1 MSRYDLAL
9 EAVQV
14 KVGRLDSLKLTKSFL
29 MSMVLLFSSVFPIL
43 ASAADIYDLQKSGD
57 VELIAWVGE
66 KPKSGDKITPTKVS
80 VNEQVILNIEVATPR
95 WLTGGTRIGSIEIP
109 NVIAKQR
116 NQLATNYTERVNGT
130 TWSRQRWEVTLYP
143 MTSGEFVIPTVPVRI
158 QVSAP
163 DGSNVGGTLYTQ
175 PIKFEVSLPSGLL
188 DNETPWFSATEVD
201 VDQQW
206 QRSSDELKVGDA
218 ITRTITIK
226 AKDSLSVLLPDV
238 LTNESTQQF
247 QAYPQPN
254 RLDDAQERG
263 DYRSSRVEETVY
275 VIQQGGEFT
284 LPDFSFQWWDSR
296 NQRLESVVIKGEVFE
311 AKHTVQSFIKA
322 YMSVFISVGLALVL
336 CVALFVSLKRYYK
349 NRPTPSWLVFRRL
362 LKQGNWPA
370 LRTFIYR
377 QLRTETTQ
385 LELDKVKLS
394 KAQLG
399 KLNGQKRW
407 VEDSEAL
414 QQGYEDKNV
423 FTRLWRGLSNLSN
436 DQLNSSHSRSIFSR
450 LKIPKALPD
459 LKNKTK

>member
-9 EAVQV
+9 EALQV
-14 KVGRLDSLKLTKSFL
+14 KEGRSEPFKLTKTL
-29 MSMVLLFSSVFPIL
+29 LVSMVLLFSVAFSTL
-43 ASAADIYDLQKSGD
+43 ASAADIHDLQRSGD
-57 VELIAWVGE
+57 VELVAWVGE
-66 KPKSGDKITPTKVS
+66 KPKSGDKITPAKVS
-80 VNEQVILNIEVATPR
+80 VNEQVILTIEVATPR

-116 NQLATNYTERVNGT
+116 NQLATNYTERVGGT

-175 PIKFEVSLPSGLL
+175 PIKFEASLPSGLL
-188 DNETPWFSATEVD
+188 SDESPWFSATDVD
-201 VDQQW
+201 VEQQW
-206 QRSSDELKVGDA
+206 QRSNENLKVGDA
-218 ITRTITIK
+218 ITRTVTIK

-238 LTNESTQQF
+238 LSNESTQQY

-254 RLDDAQERG
+254 RLDDTQERG

-284 LPDFSFQWWDSR
+284 LPDFSFQWWDSK
-296 NQRLESVVIKGEVFE
+296 NQRLENVVIKGEVFE
-311 AKHTVQSFIKA
+311 AKHTLQSFIKA

-336 CVALFVSLKRYYK
+336 CVAFVVSVKRYYK

-362 LKQGNWPA
+362 LKQGNWSA

-377 QLRTETTQ
+377 ELRTETTE
-385 LELDKVKLS
+385 LELG

-399 KLNGQKRW
+399 NLNGQKRW

-414 QQGYEDKNV
+414 QQGREDKNV
-423 FTRLWRGLSNLSN
+423 FARLWRGLRNLPS
-436 DQLNSSHSRSIFSR
+436 DQSNSSHSRSIFAR

-459 LKNKTK
+459 LKDRTK

>member
-9 EAVQV
+9 EAIQSKRVRFRAH
-14 KVGRLDSLKLTKSFL
+14 KWLLSMTL
-29 MSMVLLFSSVFPIL
+29 MLSCFFPAV
-43 ASAADIYDLQKSGD
+43 ASAADIFDLQKSGD

-175 PIKFEVSLPSGLL
+175 PIKFEASLPSGLL
-188 DNETPWFSATEVD
+188 DNESPWFSATEVD
-201 VDQQW
+201 TEQQW
-206 QRSSDELKVGDA
+206 QRSSENLKVGDA
-218 ITRTITIK
+218 ITRTVTIK

-238 LTNESTQQF
+238 LNNESTQQY

-254 RLDDAQERG
+254 RLDDTQDRG
-263 DYRSSRVEETVY
+263 NYRSSRIEETVY

-284 LPDFSFQWWDSR
+284 LPKFSFQWWDSK
-296 NQRLESVVIKGEVFE
+296 NQRLETVVIKGNVFE

-322 YMSVFISVGLALVL
+322 YMSVFISVGLALL
-336 CVALFVSLKRYYK
+336 FSVACFVSVKRYYE

-362 LKQGNWPA
+362 LKQGNWAA

-377 QLRTETTQ
+377 QLRNETSQ
-385 LELDKVKLS
+385 LELDKAQLG

-399 KLNGQKRW
+399 KLDKQKRW
-407 VEDSEAL
+407 LEDSESL
-414 QQGYEDKNV
+414 QQGREDKNV
-423 FTRLWRGLSNLSN
+423 FTRLWKSLRKLPSDKS
-436 DQLNSSHSRSIFSR
+436 NSSNSRSIFNR

-459 LKNKTK
+459 LKDRTK

>member
-9 EAVQV
+9 EALQV
-14 KVGRLDSLKLTKSFL
+14 KVGRSEPFKLSKTL
-29 MSMVLLFSSVFPIL
+29 LVSMVLLFSAAFSAI
-43 ASAADIYDLQKSGD
+43 ASAADIYDLQRSGD
-57 VELIAWVGE
+57 VELVAWVGE
-66 KPKSGDKITPTKVS
+66 KPKSGDKITPAKVS
-80 VNEQVILNIEVATPR
+80 VNEQVILTIEVATPR

-116 NQLATNYTERVNGT
+116 NQLATNYTERVGGT

-175 PIKFEVSLPSGLL
+175 PIKFEASLPSGLL
-188 DNETPWFSATEVD
+188 SDESPWFSATDVD
-201 VDQQW
+201 VEQQW
-206 QRSSDELKVGDA
+206 QRSNENLKVGDA
-218 ITRTITIK
+218 ITRTVAIK

-238 LTNESTQQF
+238 LSNESTQQY

-254 RLDDAQERG
+254 RLDDTQERG

-284 LPDFSFQWWDSR
+284 LPDFSFQWWDSK
-296 NQRLESVVIKGEVFE
+296 NQRLENVVIKGEVFE
-311 AKHTVQSFIKA
+311 AKHTLQSFIKA

-336 CVALFVSLKRYYK
+336 CVAFVVSVKRYYK

-362 LKQGNWPA
+362 LKQGNWSA

-377 QLRTETTQ
+377 ELRTETTE
-385 LELDKVKLS
+385 LELG

-414 QQGYEDKNV
+414 QQGREDKNV
-423 FTRLWRGLSNLSN
+423 FARLWRGLRNLPS
-436 DQLNSSHSRSIFSR
+436 DQSNSSHSRSIFAR

-459 LKNKTK
+459 LKDRTK

>member
-1 MSRYDLAL
+1 MSRVDLAL
-9 EAVQV
+9 AAVQA
-14 KVGRLDSLKLTKSFL
+14 KVGSLELSKLTKTL
-29 MSMVLLFSSVFPIL
+29 LVSMVLLFSAVFSTL
-43 ASAADIYDLQKSGD
+43 VSAADIYDLQRSGD
-57 VELIAWVGE
+57 VELVAWVGE
-66 KPKSGDKITPTKVS
+66 EPKSGDKITPAKVS
-80 VNEQVILNIEVATPR
+80 VNEQVILTIEVATPR

-116 NQLATNYTERVNGT
+116 NQLATNYTERVGGT

-175 PIKFEVSLPSGLL
+175 PIKFEASLPSGLL
-188 DNETPWFSATEVD
+188 SDESPWFSATDVD
-201 VDQQW
+201 VEQQW
-206 QRSSDELKVGDA
+206 QRSNENLKVGDA
-218 ITRTITIK
+218 VTRTVTIK

-238 LTNESTQQF
+238 LSNESTQQY

-254 RLDDAQERG
+254 RLDDTQERG

-284 LPDFSFQWWDSR
+284 LPDFSFQWWDSK

-311 AKHTVQSFIKA
+311 AKHTLQSFIKA

-362 LKQGNWPA
+362 LKQGNWSA
-370 LRTFIYR
+370 LRTFVYR
-377 QLRTETTQ
+377 ELRTQTSQ
-385 LELDKVKLS
+385 LELG

-414 QQGYEDKNV
+414 QQGHEDKNV
-423 FTRLWRGLSNLSN
+423 FTRLWRGLRNLPHVQS
-436 DQLNSSHSRSIFSR
+436 NSSHSRSIFAR

-459 LKNKTK
+459 LKDRTK

>member
-9 EAVQV
+9 EAIQS
-14 KVGRLDSLKLTKSFL
+14 KRARFTARTWLLSMTL
-29 MSMVLLFSSVFPIL
+29 MLSWFFPAV
-43 ASAADIYDLQKSGD
+43 ASAADIFDLQKSGD
-57 VELIAWVGE
+57 VELIAWIGE
-66 KPKSGDKITPTKVS
+66 KPKSGDKITPGKVS

-116 NQLATNYTERVNGT
+116 NQLATNYTERVGGT

-175 PIKFEVSLPSGLL
+175 PIKFEASLPSGLL

-201 VDQQW
+201 IEQQW
-206 QRSSDELKVGDA
+206 QRSSEELKVGDA

-226 AKDSLSVLLPDV
+226 AKDSFSVLLPDV
-238 LTNESTQQF
+238 LTNKPTKQF

-254 RLDDAQERG
+254 RLDDTQERG
-263 DYRSSRVEETVY
+263 DYRSSRVEQTVY

-284 LPDFSFQWWDSR
+284 LPEFSFQWWDSK
-296 NQRLESVVIKGEVFE
+296 NQRLENVVIKGEVFE

-322 YMSVFISVGLALVL
+322 YMSVFITVGLALLV
-336 CVALFVSLKRYYK
+336 CIALIISVKRYYA
-349 NRPTPSWLVFRRL
+349 NRPIPSWLVLRRL
-362 LKQGNWPA
+362 LKQGNWAA

-377 QLRTETTQ
+377 QLRNQTSQ
-385 LELDKVKLS
+385 LELN
-394 KAQLG
+394 KAQHDKAKNG
-399 KLNGQKRW
+399 KSNGQKRW
-407 VEDSEAL
+407 LEDSEAL
-414 QQGYEDKNV
+414 QQGCEDKNV
-423 FTRLWRGLSNLSN
+423 FTRLWKGLRNLPN
-436 DQLNSSHSRSIFSR
+436 EKSSQSQSRSIAAR
-450 LKIPKALPD
+450 LKIPKALPN
-459 LKNKTK
+459 LKDRTK

>member
-9 EAVQV
+9 EAIQSKRVRFRTH
-14 KVGRLDSLKLTKSFL
+14 KWLL
-29 MSMVLLFSSVFPIL
+29 SMTLILSWFSPFV
-43 ASAADIYDLQKSGD
+43 ASAADIFDLQKSGD

-143 MTSGEFVIPTVPVRI
+143 MTSGEFVIPTVPVRV

-175 PIKFEVSLPSGLL
+175 PIKFEASLPSGLL
-188 DNETPWFSATEVD
+188 DNESPWFSATEVD
-201 VDQQW
+201 IEQQW
-206 QRSSDELKVGDA
+206 QRSSENLKVGDA
-218 ITRTITIK
+218 ITRTVTIK

-238 LTNESTQQF
+238 LNNKSTQQY
-247 QAYPQPN
+247 QAYPQPH
-254 RLDDAQERG
+254 RLEDTQDRG
-263 DYRSSRVEETVY
+263 NYRSSRIEETVY
-275 VIQQGGEFT
+275 IIQQGGEFT
-284 LPDFSFQWWDSR
+284 LPEFSFQWWDSK
-296 NQRLESVVIKGEVFE
+296 NQRLETVVIKGNVFE

-322 YMSVFISVGLALVL
+322 YMSVFISVGLALL
-336 CVALFVSLKRYYK
+336 FSVACFVSVKRYYA
-349 NRPTPSWLVFRRL
+349 NRPTPGWLVLRRL

-377 QLRTETTQ
+377 QLRNETSQ
-385 LELDKVKLS
+385 LELDKAQLG

-399 KLNGQKRW
+399 KLDRQKRW
-407 VEDSEAL
+407 LEDSESL
-414 QQGYEDKNV
+414 QQGREDKNV
-423 FTRLWRGLSNLSN
+423 FTRLWKSLRKLPSDKS
-436 DQLNSSHSRSIFSR
+436 NSSNSRSIFDR

-459 LKNKTK
+459 LKDRTK

>member
-9 EAVQV
+9 EALQV
-14 KVGRLDSLKLTKSFL
+14 KVGRSEPFKLSKTL
-29 MSMVLLFSSVFPIL
+29 LVSMVLLFSAAFSAI
-43 ASAADIYDLQKSGD
+43 ASAADIYDLQRSGD
-57 VELIAWVGE
+57 VELVAWVGE
-66 KPKSGDKITPTKVS
+66 KPKSGDKITPAKVS
-80 VNEQVILNIEVATPR
+80 VNEQVILTIEVATPR

-116 NQLATNYTERVNGT
+116 NQLATNYTERVGGT

-175 PIKFEVSLPSGLL
+175 PIKFEASLPSGLL
-188 DNETPWFSATEVD
+188 SDESPWFSATDVD
-201 VDQQW
+201 VEQQW
-206 QRSSDELKVGDA
+206 QRSNENLKVGDA
-218 ITRTITIK
+218 ITRTVTIK

-238 LTNESTQQF
+238 LSNESTQQY
-247 QAYPQPN
+247 QAYPQPK
-254 RLDDAQERG
+254 RLDDTQERG

-284 LPDFSFQWWDSR
+284 LPDFSFQWWDSK

-311 AKHTVQSFIKA
+311 AKHTLQSFIKA

-336 CVALFVSLKRYYK
+336 CIALFVSLKRYYK
-349 NRPTPSWLVFRRL
+349 NRPTPSWLIFRRL
-362 LKQGNWPA
+362 LKQGNWSA

-377 QLRTETTQ
+377 ELRTETTE
-385 LELDKVKLS
+385 LELG

-399 KLNGQKRW
+399 NLNGQKRW

-414 QQGYEDKNV
+414 QQGREDKNV
-423 FTRLWRGLSNLSN
+423 FARLWRGLRNLPS
-436 DQLNSSHSRSIFSR
+436 DQSNSSHSRSIFAR
-450 LKIPKALPD
+450 LKIPKALSD
-459 LKNKTK
+459 LKDRTK

>member
-9 EAVQV
+9 EAVQAE
-14 KVGRLDSLKLTKSFL
+14 VGRIESFKLTKILFVSL
-29 MSMVLLFSSVFPIL
+29 GLLFSTAFSTLV
-43 ASAADIYDLQKSGD
+43 SAADIYDPQRSGD
-57 VELIAWVGE
+57 VELVAWIGE
-66 KPKSGDKITPTKVS
+66 KPKSGDKVTPAKVS
-80 VNEQVILNIEVATPR
+80 VNEQVILTIEVATPR

-116 NQLATNYTERVNGT
+116 NQLATNYTERVGGT

-175 PIKFEVSLPSGLL
+175 PIRFEASLPSGLL
-188 DNETPWFSATEVD
+188 SDESPWFSATDVD
-201 VDQQW
+201 VEQQW
-206 QRSSDELKVGDA
+206 KRSSEDLKVGDA
-218 ITRTITIK
+218 VTRTVTIK

-238 LTNESTQQF
+238 LSNESTQQY

-254 RLDDAQERG
+254 RLDDTQERG

-284 LPDFSFQWWDSR
+284 LPEFSFQWWDSK

-311 AKHTVQSFIKA
+311 AKHTLQSFIKA

-362 LKQGNWPA
+362 LKQGNWSA

-377 QLRTETTQ
+377 ELRTQTTQ
-385 LELDKVKLS
+385 LELDKVK
-394 KAQLG
+394 LG

-414 QQGYEDKNV
+414 QQGREDKNV
-423 FTRLWRGLSNLSN
+423 FSRLWRGLRNLPSE
-436 DQLNSSHSRSIFSR
+436 QSNSSHSRSIFTR

-459 LKNKTK
+459 LKDRTK

>member
-9 EAVQV
+9 EAIQSKRVRFRSH
-14 KVGRLDSLKLTKSFL
+14 KWLLPMTL
-29 MSMVLLFSSVFPIL
+29 MLSWFFPAV
-43 ASAADIYDLQKSGD
+43 ASAADIFDLQKSGD

-143 MTSGEFVIPTVPVRI
+143 MTSGEFVIPTVPVRV

-175 PIKFEVSLPSGLL
+175 PIKFEASLPSGLL
-188 DNETPWFSATEVD
+188 DNESPWFSATEVD
-201 VDQQW
+201 IEQQW
-206 QRSSDELKVGDA
+206 QRSSENLKVGDA
-218 ITRTITIK
+218 ITRTVTIK

-238 LTNESTQQF
+238 LNNESTQQY

-254 RLDDAQERG
+254 RLDDTQDRG
-263 DYRSSRVEETVY
+263 NYRSSRIEETVY

-284 LPDFSFQWWDSR
+284 LPEFSFQWWDSK
-296 NQRLESVVIKGEVFE
+296 NQRLETVVIKGNVFE

-322 YMSVFISVGLALVL
+322 YMSVFISVGLAVVL
-336 CVALFVSLKRYYK
+336 CGMLFVAVKRYYK

-362 LKQGNWPA
+362 LKQGNWAA

-377 QLRTETTQ
+377 QLRNETSQ
-385 LELDKVKLS
+385 LELD

-407 VEDSEAL
+407 LEDSESL
-414 QQGYEDKNV
+414 QQGREDKNV
-423 FTRLWRGLSNLSN
+423 FTRLWKSLRKLPSDKS
-436 DQLNSSHSRSIFSR
+436 NSSNSRSIFDR

-459 LKNKTK
+459 LKDRTK

>member
-9 EAVQV
+9 EALQV
-14 KVGRLDSLKLTKSFL
+14 KVGRSEPFKLSKTL
-29 MSMVLLFSSVFPIL
+29 LVSMVLLFSAAFSAI
-43 ASAADIYDLQKSGD
+43 ASAADIYDLQRSGD
-57 VELIAWVGE
+57 VELVAWVGE
-66 KPKSGDKITPTKVS
+66 KPKSGDKITPAKVS
-80 VNEQVILNIEVATPR
+80 VNEQVILTIEVATPR

-116 NQLATNYTERVNGT
+116 NQLATNYTERVGGT

-175 PIKFEVSLPSGLL
+175 PIKFEASLPSGLL
-188 DNETPWFSATEVD
+188 SDESPWFSATDVD
-201 VDQQW
+201 VEQQW
-206 QRSSDELKVGDA
+206 QRSNENLKVGDA
-218 ITRTITIK
+218 ITRTVTIK

-238 LTNESTQQF
+238 LSNESTQQY
-247 QAYPQPN
+247 QAYPHPN
-254 RLDDAQERG
+254 RLDDTQERG
-263 DYRSSRVEETVY
+263 DYRSSRLEETVY

-284 LPDFSFQWWDSR
+284 LPDFSFQWWDSK

-311 AKHTVQSFIKA
+311 AKHTLQSFIKA
-322 YMSVFISVGLALVL
+322 YMSVFISVGLVLVL

-362 LKQGNWPA
+362 LKQGNWSA

-377 QLRTETTQ
+377 ELRTQTTQ
-385 LELDKVKLS
+385 LELGKTQLVKS
-394 KAQLG
+394 
-399 KLNGQKRW
+399 NGQKRW

-414 QQGYEDKNV
+414 QQGSEDKNI
-423 FTRLWRGLSNLSN
+423 FARLWRGLRNLPS
-436 DQLNSSHSRSIFSR
+436 DQSNSSHSRSIFAR

-459 LKNKTK
+459 LKDRTK

>member
-1 MSRYDLAL
+1 MSQCDLAL
-9 EAVQV
+9 EAVQA
-14 KVGRLDSLKLTKSFL
+14 KVGRLELFKLTNTL
-29 MSMVLLFSSVFPIL
+29 LVSMVLLLSAAFSTL
-43 ASAADIYDLQKSGD
+43 ASASDIFDLQKSGD

-66 KPKSGDKITPTKVS
+66 KPKSGDKIMPTKVS

-116 NQLATNYTERVNGT
+116 NQLATNYTERVGGT

-143 MTSGEFVIPTVPVRI
+143 MTSGKFVIPTLPVRV

-175 PIKFEVSLPSGLL
+175 PIKFEASLPSGLL
-188 DNETPWFSATEVD
+188 DNESPWFSATD
-201 VDQQW
+201 VDIEQQW
-206 QRSSDELKVGDA
+206 QRSSKELKVGDA
-218 ITRTITIK
+218 ITRTVTIK
-226 AKDSLSVLLPDV
+226 AKDSLSVLLPNV
-238 LTNESTQQF
+238 LNNESTQQY

-254 RLDDAQERG
+254 RLDDTQERG

-284 LPDFSFQWWDSR
+284 LPDFSFQWWDSK

-311 AKHTVQSFIKA
+311 AKHTLQSFIKA
-322 YMSVFISVGLALVL
+322 YMSVFITVGLALLVCIAL
-336 CVALFVSLKRYYK
+336 VAAIKRYYT
-349 NRPTPSWLVFRRL
+349 NRPTPSWLVLRRL
-362 LKQGNWPA
+362 LKQGNWA
-370 LRTFIYR
+370 ELRTFIYR
-377 QLRTETTQ
+377 QLRNETSQ
-385 LELDKVKLS
+385 LELG

-407 VEDSEAL
+407 LEDSEAL
-414 QQGYEDKNV
+414 QQGREDKNV
-423 FTRLWRGLSNLSN
+423 FTRLWKGLRNLS
-436 DQLNSSHSRSIFSR
+436 DDKSSQSKSRSIAAR

-459 LKNKTK
+459 LKDRTK

>member
-9 EAVQV
+9 EAIQSKRVRFRTH
-14 KVGRLDSLKLTKSFL
+14 KWLL
-29 MSMVLLFSSVFPIL
+29 SMTLILSWFSPFV
-43 ASAADIYDLQKSGD
+43 ASAADIFDLQKSGD

-143 MTSGEFVIPTVPVRI
+143 MTSGEFVIPTVPVRV

-175 PIKFEVSLPSGLL
+175 PIKFEASLPSGLL
-188 DNETPWFSATEVD
+188 DNESPWFSATEVD
-201 VDQQW
+201 TEQQW
-206 QRSSDELKVGDA
+206 QRSSENLKVGDA
-218 ITRTITIK
+218 ITRTVTIK

-238 LTNESTQQF
+238 LNNESTQQY

-254 RLDDAQERG
+254 RLDDTQDRG
-263 DYRSSRVEETVY
+263 NYRSSRIEETVY

-284 LPDFSFQWWDSR
+284 LPEFSFQWWDSK
-296 NQRLESVVIKGEVFE
+296 NQRLENVVIKGNVFE

-322 YMSVFISVGLALVL
+322 YMSVFISVGLAVVL
-336 CVALFVSLKRYYK
+336 CGMLFVGVKRYYK

-362 LKQGNWPA
+362 LKQGNWAA

-377 QLRTETTQ
+377 QLRNETSQ
-385 LELDKVKLS
+385 LELD

-407 VEDSEAL
+407 LEDSESL
-414 QQGYEDKNV
+414 QQGREDKNV
-423 FTRLWRGLSNLSN
+423 FTRLWKSLRKLPSDKS
-436 DQLNSSHSRSIFSR
+436 NSSNSRSIFDR

-459 LKNKTK
+459 LKDRTK

>member
-9 EAVQV
+9 EAIQSKGVRFRAH
-14 KVGRLDSLKLTKSFL
+14 KWLLSMTL
-29 MSMVLLFSSVFPIL
+29 MLSWFFPAV
-43 ASAADIYDLQKSGD
+43 ASAADIFDLQKSGD

-143 MTSGEFVIPTVPVRI
+143 MTSGEFVIPTVPVRV

-175 PIKFEVSLPSGLL
+175 PIKFEASLPSGLL
-188 DNETPWFSATEVD
+188 DNESPWFSATEVD
-201 VDQQW
+201 TEQQW
-206 QRSSDELKVGDA
+206 QRSSENLKVGDA
-218 ITRTITIK
+218 ITRTVTIK

-238 LTNESTQQF
+238 LNNESTQQY

-254 RLDDAQERG
+254 RLDDTQDRG
-263 DYRSSRVEETVY
+263 NYRSSRIEEAVY

-284 LPDFSFQWWDSR
+284 LPEFSFQWWDSK
-296 NQRLESVVIKGEVFE
+296 NQRLENVVIKGNVFE

-322 YMSVFISVGLALVL
+322 YMSVFISVGLAVVL
-336 CVALFVSLKRYYK
+336 CGMLFVAVKRYYK

-362 LKQGNWPA
+362 LKQGNWAA

-377 QLRTETTQ
+377 QLRNETSQ
-385 LELDKVKLS
+385 LELD

-407 VEDSEAL
+407 LEDSESL
-414 QQGYEDKNV
+414 QQGREDKNV
-423 FTRLWRGLSNLSN
+423 FTRLWKSLRKLPSDES
-436 DQLNSSHSRSIFSR
+436 NSSNSRSIFDR

-459 LKNKTK
+459 LKDRTK

>member
-9 EAVQV
+9 EALQV
-14 KVGRLDSLKLTKSFL
+14 KVGRSEPFKLSKTL
-29 MSMVLLFSSVFPIL
+29 LVSMVLLFSAAFSAI
-43 ASAADIYDLQKSGD
+43 ASAADIYDLQRSGD
-57 VELIAWVGE
+57 VELVAWVGE
-66 KPKSGDKITPTKVS
+66 KPKSGDKITPAKVS
-80 VNEQVILNIEVATPR
+80 VNEQVILTIEVATPR

-116 NQLATNYTERVNGT
+116 NQLATNYTERVGGT

-143 MTSGEFVIPTVPVRI
+143 MTSGEFVISTVPVRI

-175 PIKFEVSLPSGLL
+175 PIKFEASLPSGLL
-188 DNETPWFSATEVD
+188 SDESPWFSATDVD
-201 VDQQW
+201 VEQQW
-206 QRSSDELKVGDA
+206 QRSNENLKVGDA
-218 ITRTITIK
+218 ITRTVTIK

-238 LTNESTQQF
+238 LSNESTQQY

-254 RLDDAQERG
+254 RLDDTQERG

-284 LPDFSFQWWDSR
+284 LPDFSFQWWDSK
-296 NQRLESVVIKGEVFE
+296 NQRLENVVIKGEVFE
-311 AKHTVQSFIKA
+311 AKHTLQSFIKA

-336 CVALFVSLKRYYK
+336 CVAFVVSVKRYYK

-362 LKQGNWPA
+362 LKQGNWSA

-377 QLRTETTQ
+377 ELRTETTE
-385 LELDKVKLS
+385 LELG

-414 QQGYEDKNV
+414 QQGREDKNV
-423 FTRLWRGLSNLSN
+423 FARLWRGLRNLPS
-436 DQLNSSHSRSIFSR
+436 DQSNSSHSRSIFAR

-459 LKNKTK
+459 LKDRTK

>member
-9 EAVQV
+9 EALQV
-14 KVGRLDSLKLTKSFL
+14 KVGRSEYLKLTKTLLVSL
-29 MSMVLLFSSVFPIL
+29 VLLSSAAFSTL
-43 ASAADIYDLQKSGD
+43 ACAADIYDLQRSGD

-66 KPKSGDKITPTKVS
+66 KPKSGDKITPAKFS
-80 VNEQVILNIEVATPR
+80 VNEQVILTIEVATPR

-116 NQLATNYTERVNGT
+116 NQLATNYTERVGGT

-143 MTSGEFVIPTVPVRI
+143 MTSGEFVIPAVPVRI

-175 PIKFEVSLPSGLL
+175 PIKFEASLPSGLL
-188 DNETPWFSATEVD
+188 SDESPWFSATDVD
-201 VDQQW
+201 VEQQW
-206 QRSSDELKVGDA
+206 QRSNENLKVGDA
-218 ITRTITIK
+218 VTRTVTIK

-238 LTNESTQQF
+238 LSNESTQQY

-254 RLDDAQERG
+254 RLDDTQERG
-263 DYRSSRVEETVY
+263 DYRSSRLEETVY

-284 LPDFSFQWWDSR
+284 LPDFSFQWWDSK
-296 NQRLESVVIKGEVFE
+296 NQRLENVDIKGEVFE
-311 AKHTVQSFIKA
+311 AKHTLQSFVKA
-322 YMSVFISVGLALVL
+322 YMSVFISVGLAFVL

-349 NRPTPSWLVFRRL
+349 NRPTPSWLAFRRL
-362 LKQGNWPA
+362 LKQGNWSA

-377 QLRTETTQ
+377 ELRTETTQ
-385 LELDKVKLS
+385 LELG

-414 QQGYEDKNV
+414 QQGREDKNV
-423 FTRLWRGLSNLSN
+423 FARLWRGLRNLPS
-436 DQLNSSHSRSIFSR
+436 DQSNSSHSRSIFAR

-459 LKNKTK
+459 LKDRTK

>member
-9 EAVQV
+9 EAIQSKRVRFRTH
-14 KVGRLDSLKLTKSFL
+14 KWLL
-29 MSMVLLFSSVFPIL
+29 SMTLILSWFSPFV
-43 ASAADIYDLQKSGD
+43 ASAADIFDLQKSGD

-80 VNEQVILNIEVATPR
+80 VNDQVILNIEVATPR

-143 MTSGEFVIPTVPVRI
+143 MTSGEFVIPTVPVRV

-175 PIKFEVSLPSGLL
+175 PIKFEASLPSGLL
-188 DNETPWFSATEVD
+188 DNESPWFSATEVD
-201 VDQQW
+201 TEQQW
-206 QRSSDELKVGDA
+206 QRSSENLKVGDA
-218 ITRTITIK
+218 ITRTVTIK

-238 LTNESTQQF
+238 LNNESTQQY

-254 RLDDAQERG
+254 RLDDTQDRG
-263 DYRSSRVEETVY
+263 NYRSSRIEETVY

-284 LPDFSFQWWDSR
+284 LPEFSFQWWDSK
-296 NQRLESVVIKGEVFE
+296 NQRLETVVIKGNVFE

-322 YMSVFISVGLALVL
+322 YMSVFISVGLAVVL
-336 CVALFVSLKRYYK
+336 CGMLFVAVKRYYK
-349 NRPTPSWLVFRRL
+349 NRPTPSWLVLRRS

-377 QLRTETTQ
+377 QLRNETSQ
-385 LELDKVKLS
+385 LELN

-407 VEDSEAL
+407 LEDSESL
-414 QQGYEDKNV
+414 QQGREDKNV
-423 FTRLWRGLSNLSN
+423 FTRLWKSLRKLPSDKS
-436 DQLNSSHSRSIFSR
+436 NSSNSRSIFDR

-459 LKNKTK
+459 LKDRTK

>member
-9 EAVQV
+9 EAIQS
-14 KVGRLDSLKLTKSFL
+14 KRTRFTARKWLLSMTL
-29 MSMVLLFSSVFPIL
+29 MLSWFFPAV
-43 ASAADIYDLQKSGD
+43 ASAADIFDLQKNGD

-143 MTSGEFVIPTVPVRI
+143 MTSGEFVIPTVPVRV

-175 PIKFEVSLPSGLL
+175 PIKFEASLPSGLL
-188 DNETPWFSATEVD
+188 DNESPWFSATEVD
-201 VDQQW
+201 TEQQW
-206 QRSSDELKVGDA
+206 QRSSENLKVGDA
-218 ITRTITIK
+218 ITRTVTIK

-238 LTNESTQQF
+238 LNNGSTQQY

-254 RLDDAQERG
+254 RLDDTQERG

-284 LPDFSFQWWDSR
+284 LPEFSFQWWDSK
-296 NQRLESVVIKGEVFE
+296 NQRLENVVIKGNVFE
-311 AKHTVQSFIKA
+311 AKHTVRSFIKA
-322 YMSVFISVGLALVL
+322 YMSVFISVGLALL
-336 CVALFVSLKRYYK
+336 FSVACFVSVKRYYA
-349 NRPTPSWLVFRRL
+349 NRPTPSWLVLRRL
-362 LKQGNWPA
+362 LKKNNWPA

-377 QLRTETTQ
+377 QLRRETAQ
-385 LELDKVKLS
+385 LELG
-394 KAQLG
+394 KASE
-399 KLNGQKRW
+399 QKRW
-407 VEDSEAL
+407 LEDSEAL
-414 QQGYEDKNV
+414 QQGREDRNV
-423 FTRLWRGLSNLSN
+423 FSRLWKGLRNLPSDKLSPSN
-436 DQLNSSHSRSIFSR
+436 SRSIFDR
-450 LKIPKALPD
+450 LRIPKALPD
-459 LKNKTK
+459 LKDKT

>member
-9 EAVQV
+9 EAIQS
-14 KVGRLDSLKLTKSFL
+14 KRARFTARTWLLSMTL
-29 MSMVLLFSSVFPIL
+29 MLSWFFPAV
-43 ASAADIYDLQKSGD
+43 ASAADIFDLQKSGD
-57 VELIAWVGE
+57 VELIAWIGE
-66 KPKSGDKITPTKVS
+66 KPKSGDKITPGKVS

-116 NQLATNYTERVNGT
+116 NQLATNYTERVGGT

-175 PIKFEVSLPSGLL
+175 PIKFEASLPSGLL

-201 VDQQW
+201 IEQQW
-206 QRSSDELKVGDA
+206 QRSSEELKVGDA

-226 AKDSLSVLLPDV
+226 AKDSFSVLLPDV
-238 LTNESTQQF
+238 LTNKSTKQF

-254 RLDDAQERG
+254 RLDDTQERG
-263 DYRSSRVEETVY
+263 DYRSSRVEQTVY

-284 LPDFSFQWWDSR
+284 LPEFSFQWWDSK
-296 NQRLESVVIKGEVFE
+296 NQRLENVVIKGEVFE

-322 YMSVFISVGLALVL
+322 YMSVFITVGLALLV
-336 CVALFVSLKRYYK
+336 CIALIISVKRYYV
-349 NRPTPSWLVFRRL
+349 NRPIPSWLVLRRL
-362 LKQGNWPA
+362 LKQGNWAA

-377 QLRTETTQ
+377 QLRNETSQ
-385 LELDKVKLS
+385 LELN
-394 KAQLG
+394 KAQHDKAKNG
-399 KLNGQKRW
+399 KSNGQKRW
-407 VEDSEAL
+407 LEDSEAL
-414 QQGYEDKNV
+414 QQGCEDKNV
-423 FTRLWRGLSNLSN
+423 FTRLWKGLRNLPN
-436 DQLNSSHSRSIFSR
+436 EKSSQSQSRSIAAR
-450 LKIPKALPD
+450 LKIPKALPN
-459 LKNKTK
+459 LKDRTK

>member
-9 EAVQV
+9 EAIQSKRVRFRAH
-14 KVGRLDSLKLTKSFL
+14 KWLLSMTL
-29 MSMVLLFSSVFPIL
+29 MLSCFFPAV
-43 ASAADIYDLQKSGD
+43 ASATDIFDLQKSGD

-143 MTSGEFVIPTVPVRI
+143 MTSGEFVIPTVLVRI

-175 PIKFEVSLPSGLL
+175 SIKFEASLPSGLL
-188 DNETPWFSATEVD
+188 DNESPWFSATEVD
-201 VDQQW
+201 IEQQW
-206 QRSSDELKVGDA
+206 QRSSENLKVGDA
-218 ITRTITIK
+218 ITRTVTIK

-238 LTNESTQQF
+238 LNNESTQQY

-254 RLDDAQERG
+254 RLDDTQDRG
-263 DYRSSRVEETVY
+263 NYRSSRIEETVY

-284 LPDFSFQWWDSR
+284 LPEFSFQWWDSK
-296 NQRLESVVIKGEVFE
+296 NQRLETVVIKGNVFE

-322 YMSVFISVGLALVL
+322 YMSVFISVGLALL
-336 CVALFVSLKRYYK
+336 FSVACFVSVKRYYA
-349 NRPTPSWLVFRRL
+349 NRPTPGWLVLRRL

-377 QLRTETTQ
+377 QLRNETSQ
-385 LELDKVKLS
+385 LELD

-407 VEDSEAL
+407 LEDSESL
-414 QQGYEDKNV
+414 QQGREDKNV
-423 FTRLWRGLSNLSN
+423 FTRLWKSLRKLPSDKS
-436 DQLNSSHSRSIFSR
+436 NSSNSRSIFDR

-459 LKNKTK
+459 LKDRTK

>member
-9 EAVQV
+9 EALQV
-14 KVGRLDSLKLTKSFL
+14 KAGRSEPFKLTKTLFV
-29 MSMVLLFSSVFPIL
+29 SMVLLFSAAFSAI
-43 ASAADIYDLQKSGD
+43 ASAADIYDLQRSGD
-57 VELIAWVGE
+57 IELVAWVGE
-66 KPKSGDKITPTKVS
+66 KPKSGDKITPAKVS
-80 VNEQVILNIEVATPR
+80 VNEQVILTIEVATPR

-116 NQLATNYTERVNGT
+116 NQLATNYTERVGGT

-175 PIKFEVSLPSGLL
+175 PIKFEASLPSGLL
-188 DNETPWFSATEVD
+188 SDESPWFSATDVD
-201 VDQQW
+201 VEQQW
-206 QRSSDELKVGDA
+206 QRSSEDLKVGDA
-218 ITRTITIK
+218 VSRTVTIK

-238 LTNESTQQF
+238 LSNESTQQY

-254 RLDDAQERG
+254 RLDDTQERG

-284 LPDFSFQWWDSR
+284 LPDFSFQWWDSK
-296 NQRLESVVIKGEVFE
+296 NQRLENVVIKGEVFE
-311 AKHTVQSFIKA
+311 AKHTLQSFIKA

-336 CVALFVSLKRYYK
+336 CVTLFVSLKRYYK

-362 LKQGNWPA
+362 LKKGNWAA
-370 LRTFIYR
+370 LRTFVYR
-377 QLRTETTQ
+377 ELRTQTTQ
-385 LELDKVKLS
+385 LELG

-414 QQGYEDKNV
+414 QQGREDKNV
-423 FTRLWRGLSNLSN
+423 FARLWRGLRNLPSDQSNP
-436 DQLNSSHSRSIFSR
+436 SHSRSIFAR

-459 LKNKTK
+459 LKDRTK

>member
-9 EAVQV
+9 EAI
-14 KVGRLDSLKLTKSFL
+14 KSKRTRFTARTWLLSMTL
-29 MSMVLLFSSVFPIL
+29 MLSWFFPVV
-43 ASAADIYDLQKSGD
+43 ASAADIFDLQKSGD

-66 KPKSGDKITPTKVS
+66 KPKSGDKITPAKVS

-116 NQLATNYTERVNGT
+116 NQLATNYTERVGGT

-175 PIKFEVSLPSGLL
+175 PIKFEASLPSGLL
-188 DNETPWFSATEVD
+188 SDESPWFSATDVD
-201 VDQQW
+201 VEQQW
-206 QRSSDELKVGDA
+206 QRSSEDLKVGDA
-218 ITRTITIK
+218 VTRTVTIK
-226 AKDSLSVLLPDV
+226 AKDSLSVLLPNV
-238 LTNESTQQF
+238 LTNESTQQY

-254 RLDDAQERG
+254 RLDDTQERG
-263 DYRSSRVEETVY
+263 DYRSSRIEETVY

-284 LPDFSFQWWDSR
+284 LPEFTFQWWDSK

-322 YMSVFISVGLALVL
+322 YMSVFISVGLAVVL
-336 CVALFVSLKRYYK
+336 CAILFVAAKRYYK
-349 NRPTPSWLVFRRL
+349 NRPTPSRLVLRRL
-362 LKQGNWPA
+362 LKQNNWPA

-377 QLRTETTQ
+377 QLRRETAQ
-385 LELDKVKLS
+385 LELG
-394 KAQLG
+394 KAS
-399 KLNGQKRW
+399 GQKRW
-407 VEDSEAL
+407 LEDSEAL
-414 QQGYEDKNV
+414 QQGREDRNV
-423 FTRLWRGLSNLSN
+423 FSRLWKGLRNLPSDKLSPSN
-436 DQLNSSHSRSIFSR
+436 SRSIFDR
-450 LKIPKALPD
+450 LRIPKALPD
-459 LKNKTK
+459 LKDKT